1 MQRIE
6 IVVDGAHISAALIIP
21 TAGLVHKAGIVQRAD
36 GLHCPGRIKLT
47 PAFVEGHPAADA
59 RMAAQGFHGGLQLFA
74 VCFPAGCF
82 SAAQQA
88 PERLCVGQAA
98 HKGLQHIGQV
108 GDEPQ
113 VVSAAAVHHVLP
125 DHKAQPVAVVVP
137 ALRLDLGVLAQQIES
152 QRFHLAQLPLHRRIG
167 RRGIQALRPVALV
180 QQAVEQDGLSVQA
193 EAQHAPRIRLTAPLA
208 QGKVAVHGVELLLP
222 SLRGAHG
229 QVIQKR
235 GIRAPRKEMFLRDV
249 QRHLAVPVRFVA
261 APVLGNGHAA
271 GPHHGPQVHR
281 TAGHGSMGSHGHG
294 AGIVVRRDRERL
306 DVVFRYTLHPDRL
319 PDAALG
325 RIEHAAG
332 LQGLLAPG
340 LRAAVRGVLHGHPQ
354 AVAARIVEL
363 GGDIQCEGPV
373 AAPMAAHQMAVHLHR
388 TGIVHRAE
396 VQQHPA
402 PFSRR
407 GSKGAVVVQPL
418 AGLQGAAHAGGLC
431 FRRVGHQNAAVPRS
445 GVFCC
450 LSNGVLPQAVQ
461 VLIAVPAH
469 SRARIFREWV
479 HGFTAFDLLVSF

>member
-21 TAGLVHKAGIVQRAD
+21 AAGLVHKAGIVQRAD
-36 GLHCPGRIKLT
+36 GLHCPGRVKLA
-47 PAFVEGHPAADA
+47 PAFVERHPAADTG
-59 RMAAQGFHGGLQLFA
+59 MAGKRLYRGFQLPA
-74 VCFPAGCF
+74 VFFPAAFLSTAQQLPEWLCIGQ
-82 SAAQQA
+82 AAQQ
-88 PERLCVGQAA
+88 R
-98 HKGLQHIGQV
+98 LQHIGQV

-113 VVSAAAVHHVLP
+113 LVGAAAVHHVLP
-125 DHKAQPVAVVVP
+125 DHKAQPVAVVIP
-137 ALRLDLGVLAQQIES
+137 ALRLDFCVLAQQVEA

-167 RRGIQALRPVALV
+167 RRGIQALRPVALI

-193 EAQHAPRIRLTAPLA
+193 EAQHALRIRLTAPLA
-208 QGKVAVHGVELLLP
+208 QGKVAVHGVELFLL
-222 SLRGAHG
+222 SLCGSHG

-261 APVLGNGHAA
+261 APVLGNGHAP

-281 TAGHGSMGSHGHG
+281 TAGHGSMGFHGHG

-306 DVVFRYTLHPDRL
+306 DVVFRHTLQPDRL

-354 AVAARIVEL
+354 AVAACAVEL

-388 TGIVHRAE
+388 TGIVHRTE

-431 FRRVGHQNAAVPRS
+431 LRRVGHQNAAVPRS
-445 GVFCC
+445 GVFSC
-450 LSNGVLPQAVQ
+450 LSNGIFPQAVQ

-469 SRARIFREWV
+469 GRARIFREWV